1 MDFGDTVSPS
11 LPQGPLDD
19 VTSEDSQLTAYA
31 EMVDASVAVF
41 QHIGDGVFVVQ
52 GWDARRKQL
61 TTSWFHLQCLQ
72 LENDVGVAC
81 TCPNGIQEGR
91 CVHSELF
98 QIYETESMLQQKPLT
113 DYGDPRASIFSRQ
126 LVPNTSDVLTMFSVK
141 SISSSALKGCAIVQ
155 HSGTLPWK
163 GTWKCSKEPGNP
175 GCPHIKIAFEVLREE
190 LRKIYGK
197 VDDDTEFDPTMF
209 SGESMV
215 GGQGLAR
222 RRFIGPDLREVGL
235 FNFNNSF
242 IVSHELLDEYTM
254 SYVTSE
260 TPFVAWCSVVAHR
273 YLLSGSQF
281 MSDGYFLPIWFS
293 YAALLALNDDM
304 CCLRCGTYPETT
316 IWDGITLAFGKKHLA
331 ATLRPPT
338 KTSPSASITRKNIK
352 HRPRQQLIED
362 EGLRAQLRL
371 AVQVPS
377 IDGASKPPSH
387 PQHVTKRE
395 VLDHVERIQW
405 VYQELDKVCKTLAA
419 LFQKA
424 YGAVVYSERRRAPSN
439 LDSFFKQIAAEE
451 SVLQMVN
458 GAALVDLTDFLA
470 DPRPSRVTKVLSIP
484 GLYKI
489 LRNGPEM
496 QGFVL
501 PISDLTP
508 MLQWLADRATQ
519 VLGELSVESDR
530 LPDGVALAEEPDWK
544 VAALT
549 ACHNYDIVLFTP
561 S

>member
-1 MDFGDTVSPS
+1 
-11 LPQGPLDD
+11 
-19 VTSEDSQLTAYA
+19 
-31 EMVDASVAVF
+31 
-41 QHIGDGVFVVQ
+41 
-52 GWDARRKQL
+52 
-61 TTSWFHLQCLQ
+61 
-72 LENDVGVAC
+72 
-81 TCPNGIQEGR
+81 
-91 CVHSELF
+91 
-98 QIYETESMLQQKPLT
+98 
-113 DYGDPRASIFSRQ
+113 
-126 LVPNTSDVLTMFSVK
+126 MFSVK
-141 SISSSALKGCAIVQ
+141 SISSSALKGRAIVQ

-197 VDDDTEFDPTMF
+197 LDDDTEFDPTMF

-215 GGQGLAR
+215 GGEGL
-222 RRFIGPDLREVGL
+222 DLREVGL

-281 MSDGYFLPIWFS
+281 MSDGYFLPIWFT
-293 YAALLALNDDM
+293 YAALLALDNDM
-304 CCLRCGTYPETT
+304 HCLRCGPSPETT
-316 IWDGITLAFGKKHLA
+316 VWDGITLAFGKKHLA

-338 KTSPSASITRKNIK
+338 KTSPSASTTRRNVK
-352 HRPRQQLIED
+352 HHPRQQLITNGE
-362 EGLRAQLRL
+362 LRAQLRL
-371 AVQVPS
+371 AVRVPS
-377 IDGASKPPSH
+377 IDGHSKPPSH
-387 PQHVTKRE
+387 PQHVTERE

-424 YGAVVYSERRRAPSN
+424 YGLVVYSERRRAPSD

-458 GAALVDLTDFLA
+458 GTALADLTNFLT

-484 GLYKI
+484 GVYKV

-496 QGFVL
+496 HGFVL

-508 MLQWLADRATQ
+508 MLQWMVDRATQ
-519 VLGELSVESDR
+519 VLGELSVETEK
-530 LPDGVALAEEPDWK
+530 LAHGVALSEEPDWK
-544 VAALT
+544 VAAFT
-549 ACHNYDIVLFTP
+549 ACHNSGIVP
-561 S
+561 SIPS